1 MNARSL
7 PGPRTSAGRLL
18 PFLLA
23 ALAILGGCAT
33 ERGVALPEFDD
44 WRARLGVL
52 TAIEQW
58 SFSGRI
64 GVSNA
69 ADGFNGRLRWRQD
82 ADRFE
87 ASVSGPLGAGAI
99 SITGDTRTV
108 VIDEGDG
115 NVLRMSD
122 PEFELKL
129 RYGWTIPVESLR
141 YWALGIPDPGQPANM
156 DFGEGGTLTRIAQSG
171 WTVDIP
177 QYREGGGQLMPRR
190 ITAVNG
196 DSRVRLVID
205 NWVFY

>member
-7 PGPRTSAGRLL
+7 PVPTTSSGSLL
-18 PFLLA
+18 SILFATLVL
-23 ALAILGGCAT
+23 LGGCAT
-33 ERGVALPEFDD
+33 ERGVALPEFDN
-44 WRARLGVL
+44 WRARLGIL
-52 TAIEQW
+52 TAIDQW

-69 ADGFNGRLRWRQD
+69 TDGFNGRLRWRQN
-82 ADRFE
+82 ADQFE

-99 SITGDTRTV
+99 SIAGDTQAV

-115 NVLRMSD
+115 NVLRMTE
-122 PEFELKL
+122 PEFELQL

-141 YWALGIPDPGQPANM
+141 FWALGIPDPGQPAHM
-156 DFGEGGTLTRIAQSG
+156 DFGEGGTVTRIAQAG
-171 WTVDIP
+171 WTVEIP

>member
-1 MNARSL
+1 MNAPSL

-23 ALAILGGCAT
+23 ALASLGGCAT

-52 TAIEQW
+52 TALDQW